1 VSRDFPTNVSNAL
14 VANHVATV
22 TFIKLEFSSGTLYLH
37 NSIGTYTWGGQDWL
51 GVGDLG
57 EISAIEEGAE
67 VSPYKITLSLS
78 GIDSTISNA
87 ALNEDYYMRP
97 VTLYIG
103 ALDANDDLLANP
115 TEIWAGFMDQMNVSL
130 GAQSGDDIALIAE
143 SELAKFDRASNRKY
157 TDANQQ
163 TAFSGDLFFGFLK
176 DIEGAKIQWGSA
188 GEEGTAGRGQDR
200 HHTER
205 ENPGMYH

>member
-1 VSRDFPTNVSNAL
+1 VSRDFPTNVAAAL
-14 VANHVATV
+14 IADHVATV
-22 TFIKLEFSSGTLYLH
+22 TFVKLEFSNGTLYLH
-37 NSIGTYTWGGQDWL
+37 NSIGTYTWGSQNWL

-57 EISAIEEGAE
+57 DISAIEEGAE

-87 ALNEDYYMRP
+87 ALNTDYYMRP

-115 TEIWAGFMDQMNVSL
+115 TEIWAGFMDLMTVSL
-130 GAQSGDDIALIAE
+130 GDEGGDEISLIAE

-176 DIEGAKIQWGSA
+176 DIEGAKIQWGAA
-188 GEEGTAGRGQDR
+188 GKSGVTG
-200 HHTER
+200 
-205 ENPGMYH
+205 ENNGPVRPMYDETR

>member
-1 VSRDFPTNVSNAL
+1 MSRDFPTNVANAF
-14 VANHVATV
+14 AAQHVATV
-22 TFIKLEFSSGTLYLH
+22 TFVKLEFASGTLYLH
-37 NSIGTYTWGGQDWL
+37 NSIGTYTWGSQDWL

-57 EISAIEEGAE
+57 DISAIEEGAE
-67 VSPYKITLSLS
+67 ISPYKITLSLS

-103 ALDANDDLLANP
+103 ALDADDDLLADP
-115 TEIWAGFMDQMNVSL
+115 TEVWSGFMDQMNVSL
-130 GAQSGDDIALIAE
+130 GSDNGDDISLVAE
-143 SELAKFDRASNRKY
+143 SELAKFDRASNLKY

-163 TAFSGDLFFGFLK
+163 AAYNGDLFFGFLK

-188 GEEGTAGRGQDR
+188 GVASTAGNDTGPAHDR
-200 HHTER
+200 YEETR
-205 ENPGMYH
+205 

>member
-1 VSRDFPTNVSNAL
+1 MSRDFPTNVAAAL
-14 VANHVATV
+14 IADHVATV
-22 TFIKLEFSSGTLYLH
+22 TFVKLEFSSGTLYLH
-37 NSIGTYTWGGQDWL
+37 NSIGTYTWGSQNWL

-57 EISAIEEGAE
+57 DISAIEEGAE

-115 TEIWAGFMDQMNVSL
+115 TEIWAGFMDQMNVTL
-130 GAQSGDDIALIAE
+130 GADGGDAIELIAE
-143 SELAKFDRASNRKY
+143 SELAKFDRASNQRY
-157 TDANQQ
+157 TDNNQQ
-163 TAFSGDLFFGFLK
+163 AAHSADLIFEFLQ
-176 DIEGAKIQWGSA
+176 DIEGIKVLWGDRTSDSGA
-188 GEEGTAGRGQDR
+188 GKSIPTDNAEP
-200 HHTER
+200 ER
-205 ENPGMYH
+205 QTR